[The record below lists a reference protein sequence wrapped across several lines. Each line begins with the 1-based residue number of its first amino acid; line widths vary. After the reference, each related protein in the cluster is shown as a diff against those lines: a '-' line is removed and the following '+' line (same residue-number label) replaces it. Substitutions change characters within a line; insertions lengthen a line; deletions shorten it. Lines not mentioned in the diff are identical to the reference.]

1 MIKYISIIKDSDKGL
16 FRYMKK
22 YSNNFSLLSRAIT
35 PKPGIK
41 DQFYRSQKDKKKA
54 YRSNG
59 MRKREREREK
69 INLAE
74 GVFIVVLEQ
83 WGKKR
88 KVDRLK
94 AGRAKEIKLTF
105 VHSFSEHAKTLNWL
119 REDRTGNKLM

>member
-54 YRSNG
+54 YRSWNG
-59 MRKREREREK
+59 MRKRERERENQPGRRSFHRG
-69 INLAE
+69 I
-74 GVFIVVLEQ
+74 GTM
-83 WGKKR
+83 GKKT
-88 KVDRLK
+88 
-94 AGRAKEIKLTF
+94 E
-105 VHSFSEHAKTLNWL
+105 S
-119 REDRTGNKLM
+119 

>member
-1 MIKYISIIKDSDKGL
+1 MIKYISIIKDSAKGL

-59 MRKREREREK
+59 MRKRERERKSTWQKEFSSWYWNNGEK
-69 INLAE
+69 N
-74 GVFIVVLEQ
+74 
-83 WGKKR
+83 GK
-88 KVDRLK
+88 LI
-94 AGRAKEIKLTF
+94 G
-105 VHSFSEHAKTLNWL
+105 
-119 REDRTGNKLM
+119 

>member
-59 MRKREREREK
+59 MRKRERERKSTWQKEFSSWYWNNGEK
-69 INLAE
+69 N
-74 GVFIVVLEQ
+74 
-83 WGKKR
+83 GK
-88 KVDRLK
+88 LI
-94 AGRAKEIKLTF
+94 G
-105 VHSFSEHAKTLNWL
+105 
-119 REDRTGNKLM
+119 